1 MLYDNNNGHNNN
13 TNGWMPQMDYWNN
26 RRLPQYDII
35 RVNGENGANAFQMG
49 PNSKIL
55 LLDENAPIVWLVQ
68 TDGAGYKTVE
78 PYDVTPHKAAPL
90 VNLNSL
96 EARITAL
103 EEKLNDKSDTRSNR
117 QKSKRPATN
126 TGAADVDAIE

>member
-13 TNGWMPQMDYWNN
+13 PNGWMDYWNN

-78 PYDVTPHKAAPL
+78 PYDVTPHKAAPPISL
-90 VNLNSL
+90 DSL

-103 EEKLNDKSDTRSNR
+103 EEKLNDKSNTRSNR
-117 QKSKRPATN
+117 QKSKRAAAN
-126 TGAADVDAIE
+126 TSIADTDAVE